1 MLRAWTLSLVVVL
14 VAAPVAAPSGR
25 SLAQSPKPAPVII
38 QGAMPIEIDAL
49 RTRLANAAVETVGGW
64 TFWKGTLDGYPVVV
78 SLTLRGMSNA
88 AAATAIAVE
97 RYRPLAIIN
106 QGTSGGHDPAL
117 HVADIVVGMSAVN
130 IGAFRSPFR
139 ALGRGSNPMDWM
151 PLDLTAEGS
160 AINATVHTPSRFQA
174 DSGLLEAARR
184 ARASYTKA
192 RIVEG
197 IIGSSDIWND
207 ELDLIARFHSSF
219 GTAVEEMETASAA
232 QVAAQLHVPFIG
244 IRVLSDNTTTGEAY
258 DPRTSEACEAYV
270 VEVAKAYIA
279 SLKR

>member
-1 MLRAWTLSLVVVL
+1 MLRTSMLSLVALFVV
-14 VAAPVAAPSGR
+14 VPSVR
-25 SLAQSPKPAPVII
+25 SVAQSPEAAPVII
-38 QGAMPIEIDAL
+38 QGAMPIEVEAL
-49 RTRLANAAVETVGGW
+49 RGRLEDARVERVGGW

-88 AAATAIAVE
+88 AAATAIAIQ
-97 RYRPLAIIN
+97 RYRPVAIIN
-106 QGTSGGHDPAL
+106 QGTAGGHDPAL
-117 HVADIVVGMSAVN
+117 HVADIVIGTSAVN

-139 ALGRGSNPMDWM
+139 ALGRGSDPLDWM

-160 AINATVHTPSRFQA
+160 AVNATEHSPSRFQA
-174 DSGLLEAARR
+174 DSSLLEAARR
-184 ARASYTKA
+184 VRSSYNKG

-207 ELDLIARFHSSF
+207 ELDLIARFHASF
-219 GTAVEEMETASAA
+219 GTTVEEMETASGA
-232 QVAAQLHVPFIG
+232 QIALLFHVPFIG

-258 DPRTSEACEAYV
+258 DPKTSELSEAYV
-270 VEVAKAYIA
+270 IEVTKTYIA